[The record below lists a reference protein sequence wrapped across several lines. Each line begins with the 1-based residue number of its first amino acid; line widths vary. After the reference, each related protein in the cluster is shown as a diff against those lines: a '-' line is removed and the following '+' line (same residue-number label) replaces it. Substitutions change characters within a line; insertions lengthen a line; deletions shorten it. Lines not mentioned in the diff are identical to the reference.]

1 MPITSPALHEFIQK
15 LVNLGIH
22 PEDGFHEKRK
32 IQISNYL
39 LIYLFFLN
47 ILNAFV
53 YGIYYYQEILLW
65 DAISS
70 FVFCMIGFSLHA
82 IGYRVFTRHLIM
94 VAVLVSLGNITYQ
107 FGNVLGVHFFLL
119 FLTIISFL
127 LFDDM
132 ILILFYTLAICVLY
146 ILHDAWF
153 QYHPQIVDEGLRF
166 SYYPNFFVAFLMF
179 IFVIYN
185 FRHESDRYQE
195 IVEAQNKDLSA
206 LSFKMMIQKDE
217 ALIATNQLKQKSAIL
232 QQQNKSIFDSL
243 RLASMLQH
251 ETLPSEEE
259 LFGGLKSGMLLYKPK
274 DVVSGDFYWAKRTYQ
289 GLILVIADCIGHGV
303 PGGMM
308 AVFASNLISQIVEEQ
323 GKSFPSDILEEL
335 DRRLRRRL
343 KQDPNSELGDGMDI
357 AVCLIT
363 DTTLSFAS
371 ASRPIIRISAEGK
384 SQIIPGTR
392 FQLATWATED
402 AQYETIEM
410 EIERGDRFYVFTDGA
425 TDQLSDI
432 NGKRLG
438 TKNLVKEIV
447 QLQSLPLSKQ
457 KSELESLFESWQGSE
472 TQTDDILLVGF
483 EV

>member
-1 MPITSPALHEFIQK
+1 MPEMHPSLNDFIQK

-47 ILNAFV
+47 ILNALAYGV
-53 YGIYYYQEILLW
+53 YHYQEILFW
-65 DAISS
+65 DAVSS
-70 FVFCMIGFSLHA
+70 IVFCMVGYSLHA
-82 IGYRVFTRHLIM
+82 IGYRAFTRHMIM
-94 VAVLVSLGNITYQ
+94 VAVLISLGNISYQ
-107 FGNVLGVHFFLL
+107 FGNVIGIHFFML

-132 ILILFYTLAICVLY
+132 VLILLYTLAICVLY
-146 ILHDAWF
+146 VLHDAWF

-166 SYYPNFFVAFLMF
+166 SYYPNFLVAFLMF

-232 QQQNKSIFDSL
+232 QQQNKSIFESL

-259 LFGGLKSGMLLYKPK
+259 MFGGLKSGMLVYKPK

-343 KQDPNSELGDGMDI
+343 KQDQNSELGDGMDI

-371 ASRPIIRISAEGK
+371 ASRPIVRISAEGK

-402 AQYETIEM
+402 VQYETIEM
-410 EIERGDRFYVFTDGA
+410 EIERGDRFYLFTDGA
-425 TDQLSDI
+425 SDQLSDL

-472 TQTDDILLVGF
+472 SQTDDILLIGF

>member
-1 MPITSPALHEFIQK
+1 MHEFIQK

-47 ILNAFV
+47 ILNSLAYGV
-53 YGIYYYQEILLW
+53 YHFQEILFW
-65 DAISS
+65 DSVSS
-70 FVFCMIGFSLHA
+70 IVFCMVGYSLHA
-82 IGYRVFTRHLIM
+82 IGYRTFTRHLIM
-94 VAVLVSLGNITYQ
+94 VAVLISLGNISYQ
-107 FGNVLGVHFFLL
+107 FGNVIGIHFFLL

-127 LFDDM
+127 LFDDLV
-132 ILILFYTLAICVLY
+132 LILLYTLAICVLY
-146 ILHDAWF
+146 VLHDAWF
-153 QYHPQIVDEGLRF
+153 QYHPQIVDESLRF

-185 FRHESDRYQE
+185 FRYESDRYQE
-195 IVEAQNKDLSA
+195 IVETQNKDLSA

-232 QQQNKSIFDSL
+232 QQQNKSIFESL

-259 LFGGLKSGMLLYKPK
+259 MFGGLKSGMLVYKPK

-343 KQDPNSELGDGMDI
+343 KQDQNSELGDGMDI
-357 AVCLIT
+357 SVCLIT

-371 ASRPIIRISAEGK
+371 ASRPIVRISAEGK

-402 AQYETIEM
+402 VQYETIEM
-410 EIERGDRFYVFTDGA
+410 EIERGDRFYLFTDGA
-425 TDQLSDI
+425 SDQLSDI

-472 TQTDDILLVGF
+472 TQTDDILLIGF